1 MPARFVPQLH
11 IPSGTFELDFYLKAF
26 DASLLRSWKNEDGT
40 YHVAEMEIDGAMFHF
55 HEDKPAVGHLTPAGA
70 HGVTT
75 IIGLMVDDV
84 DRIMEQARQCGARII
99 SPAQD
104 YDYGFRQG
112 QFKDLLGHVWMIEK
126 SIPISS

>member
-1 MPARFVPQLH
+1 
-11 IPSGTFELDFYLKAF
+11 
-26 DASLLRSWKNEDGT
+26 
-40 YHVAEMEIDGAMFHF
+40 
-55 HEDKPAVGHLTPAGA
+55 
-70 HGVTT
+70 
-75 IIGLMVDDV
+75 
-84 DRIMEQARQCGARII
+84 MEQARQCGARII